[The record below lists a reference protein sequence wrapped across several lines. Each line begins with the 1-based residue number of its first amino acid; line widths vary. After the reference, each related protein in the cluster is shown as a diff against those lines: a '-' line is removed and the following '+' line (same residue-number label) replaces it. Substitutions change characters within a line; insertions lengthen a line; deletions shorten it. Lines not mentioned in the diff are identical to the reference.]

1 MTGSHPRMRHNPY
14 APRPAAICATSLPMT
29 TAVSSPASASLPST
43 AGSSISTAS
52 SAPMAK
58 AVRRADSHRDGPTAS
73 RDSVSGTC
81 LTKSHLKKRILVQ
94 DQGGAELQ
102 PAGILKYVEDLKRGP
117 NTEVGPKDF
126 FEIASSTM
134 IFTMILLLG
143 LQPAWHQT
151 RPKNYILVR
160 LLLGS

>member
-1 MTGSHPRMRHNPY
+1 LRHL
-14 APRPAAICATSLPMT
+14 AADDNRSELPGQRI
-29 TAVSSPASASLPST
+29 AAFNGRV
-43 AGSSISTAS
+43 
-52 SAPMAK
+52 
-58 AVRRADSHRDGPTAS
+58 VDQHRFIGAHGQS
-73 RDSVSGTC
+73 
-81 LTKSHLKKRILVQ
+81 
-94 DQGGAELQ
+94 GAELQ